1 MTQAWPH
8 ICNDVDTENAI
19 SRWVTGKDCKKK
31 KDDRKA
37 ITVVFF
43 EKHILVKERSA
54 QGTDIRKMT
63 MKSVN
68 QYY

>member
-1 MTQAWPH
+1 MMLIQKMPYHVGLLGRTA
-8 ICNDVDTENAI
+8 
-19 SRWVTGKDCKKK
+19 KK